1 MNQLVAQ
8 GQLVGNPGTWKL
20 LFRIMVIAPGAATEV
35 LQLKTFMQAAIT
47 AAVMAGII
55 VAPAVSVS
63 CWVHQTELNYDTT
76 AYHLIV
82 CAPGPAVAAAIN
94 VPTAAAAPP
103 AAMLAYIP
111 VAICSRRRCVRVG
124 DGEGRADSGGLCR
137 RSASW
142 VGTASWPSPRKC
154 TTPTPKSCTISCNFL
169 QLDCARAYQIVPRQ
183 CTRVTAACV

>member
-20 LFRIMVIAPGAATEV
+20 LFRIMVIAPGAAAEV
-35 LQLKTFMQAAIT
+35 IQLKTFMQAAIT
-47 AAVMAGII
+47 AAVTAGII
-55 VAPAVSVS
+55 VAPAVSV
-63 CWVHQTELNYDTT
+63 CCLVHQTELNYDTT

-82 CAPGPAVAAAIN
+82 CAPGPAVAAAIS

-124 DGEGRADSGGLCR
+124 DGEGMVKGGPIP
-137 RSASW
+137 A
-142 VGTASWPSPRKC
+142 
-154 TTPTPKSCTISCNFL
+154 
-169 QLDCARAYQIVPRQ
+169 DCAVARPAGSALPAGRAHVSAPRP
-183 CTRVTAACV
+183 RPNPARFPAIFFS